1 MATKDVLSAPVT
13 AFPESEKLQRKVNVF
28 REVIE
33 SEKMIVR
40 RIGREMREVISRKEE
55 EVIRELDAIWDSVSV
70 GIERK
75 KQEIQNKIREIEK
88 RDQEI
93 REKYEEMKSLFQ
105 DINEPFALPAFANV
119 SNGINSLKQK
129 MDISIPYVKV
139 TLRLDELKESMKIMF
154 SCEQRSK
161 EDISYKLKWCK
172 GEKYQLHSPHG
183 IAISSLNNNIYVTD
197 RHYNPDRI
205 QIFSKEGELIR
216 TFKHNELIKPENILF
231 LTESIYVQC
240 EERIVQFNESSEK
253 IEKWKSYAFPL
264 RGICTDKSSI
274 FVGNHRGMKL
284 IKLTADLTEEKQ
296 ITLNT
301 ELCKQGATEIRDI
314 SLSAEEIYVLLSG
327 TEYPIQSFSEEG
339 TLTRCVIGKDSI
351 GDAYHFC
358 LDQQLNLI
366 VSDRGEKCVKIFS
379 NEGNLLTKLHRQQG
393 QFTNLSGIAVDKLG
407 CVLAAENYSSWV
419 FNPVFP
425 TLHKFF

>member
-70 GIERK
+70 RIEEK

-88 RDQEI
+88 RDQEM
-93 REKYEEMKSLFQ
+93 RRNYEEMKSLFQ
-105 DINEPFALPAFANV
+105 GIDQPFAQPNFPNI
-119 SNGINSLKQK
+119 SNGIKLLKEK
-129 MDISIPYVKV
+129 MDIPIPYVKV

-161 EDISYKLKWCK
+161 EDISYKLKWNK
-172 GEKYQLHSPHG
+172 DTKYQLSPHG
-183 IAISSLNNNIYVTD
+183 IAINSLNDNIYATD
-197 RHYNPDRI
+197 RHFLPYRI
-205 QIFSKEGELIR
+205 QIFSKEGEWIR
-216 TFKHNELIKPENILF
+216 TLKHHELIKPENILF
-231 LTESIYVQC
+231 LTESVYVQC

-274 FVGNHRGMKL
+274 FVGNRRAMKL